1 MQGDDED
8 TCNVEE
14 EYEVEEVQYNDEDAS
29 NVEEKYEAEEVQS
42 NDKMMTTVMI
52 CWLYWL
58 TQSLLKMT

>member
-1 MQGDDED
+1 MKMP
-8 TCNVEE
+8 T
-14 EYEVEEVQYNDEDAS
+14 YEVEEVQYNDEDAS